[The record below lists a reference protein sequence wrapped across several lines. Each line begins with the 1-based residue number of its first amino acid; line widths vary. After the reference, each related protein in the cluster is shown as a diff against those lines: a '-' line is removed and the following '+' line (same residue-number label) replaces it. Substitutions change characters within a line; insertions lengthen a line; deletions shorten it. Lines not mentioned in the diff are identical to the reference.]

1 VPEKLLSAFCF
12 LLSYFILVL
21 SRENKMTKVMDKE
34 IYDLII
40 VGAGPAGSAAV
51 LYAARQGLKTLL
63 LDKESFPRD
72 KICGDA
78 LSGKSVTVLR
88 ELDLLEEVQ
97 QLPGA
102 HIQSIVFSSPNN
114 ASFRI
119 DLTRT
124 SLKNIPKGFV
134 IRRKHFDAFLFE
146 KAKKTGN
153 RTIEG
158 FSVTDILTENG
169 QVCGVKGK
177 TANGEETE
185 FRGKIILGAD
195 GYKSIVARKT
205 GLYEHDPEHWVV
217 ALRCYYKNVKDLT
230 DQIELHYVDE
240 VIPGYFW
247 IFPLENGYANI
258 GIGMLHKYIKQKN
271 IDLNTALMNT
281 IHSPVF
287 QKRFKDAEP
296 MEKPVGWNLPVG
308 SKRRKSY
315 GPGFML
321 LGDAAGLIDPFT
333 GEGIGNALYS
343 AKFAVETAHEAIRSE
358 DQRESFLS
366 RYEDHLWKVI
376 GNELKIST
384 KLQKIGR
391 YRFLLNLVINKAAR
405 NPEVSNIIA
414 GMLANEVPRKRLANP
429 LFYLRI
435 LFA

>member
-1 VPEKLLSAFCF
+1 
-12 LLSYFILVL
+12 
-21 SRENKMTKVMDKE
+21 MTDNPDQE
-34 IYDLII
+34 IYDLIV

-51 LYAARQGLKTLL
+51 LYAAKHGLKTLL
-63 LDKESFPRD
+63 LDKDRFPRD

-88 ELDLLEEVQ
+88 ELQLLEEVQ
-97 QLPGA
+97 LLPGA
-102 HIQSIVFSSPNN
+102 HIQSIVFSSPDN

-119 DLTRT
+119 DLTKT

-134 IRRKHFDAFLFE
+134 IRRKHFDAFLFD
-146 KAKKTGN
+146 KARQAGT
-153 RTIEG
+153 RTIEN
-158 FSVTDILTENG
+158 FTVTDLLVENE
-169 QVCGVKGK
+169 QICGVTGK
-177 TANGEETE
+177 SADGAHKV
-185 FRGKIILGAD
+185 FKGKIILGAD

-205 GLYEHDPEHWVV
+205 GLYEHDPNHWVV
-217 ALRCYYKNVKDLT
+217 ALRCYYQNVKDLT

-247 IFPLENGYANI
+247 IFPLESGYANV
-258 GIGMLHKYIKQKN
+258 GIGMLHKYIKEKH
-271 IDLNTALMNT
+271 IDLNAALLNA
-281 IHSPVF
+281 INSPAF
-287 QKRFKDAEP
+287 KERFAEAEP
-296 MEKPVGWNLPVG
+296 IEKPVGWNLPVG

-333 GEGIGNALYS
+333 GEGIGNALYAAKYAVQTAQQAITRNDLS
-343 AKFAVETAHEAIRSE
+343 AA
-358 DQRESFLS
+358 FLS
-366 RYEDHLWKVI
+366 QYEDNLWKAI

-391 YRFLLNLVINKAAR
+391 YRFLLNLVINKAAK